1 MKKIVYLFSGFVAG
15 ILLITLMG
23 SAFVY
28 DNVFLVEESKYGFN
42 ETIDRIEALGKE
54 RSWTVSHMYNLQAT
68 MERNQMEVNPVVV
81 MSLCKPAIAYKVLSA
96 DRERPVSAIM
106 PCRVS
111 VYATEEGKI
120 MVSRMKTGI
129 LTAMLSGVSRA
140 AMEEAG
146 NEIEEM
152 LELVTLRN

>member
-1 MKKIVYLFSGFVAG
+1 MKKLIYLATGFSAA
-15 ILLITLMG
+15 ILMVILMG
-23 SAFVY
+23 SSLMH
-28 DNVFLVEESKYGFN
+28 DQVFLVEESKYGFN
-42 ETIDRIEALGKE
+42 ETIDRIESLGKE

-68 MERNQMEVNPVVV
+68 MERNNMQVNPVLV

-111 VYATEEGKI
+111 VYESEDGRI
-120 MVSRMKTGI
+120 MVARMKAGI
-129 LTAMLSGVSRA
+129 LSAMLSGVSRA

-146 NEIEEM
+146 NELEEI
-152 LELVTLRN
+152 LDLVTIK